1 MSESSTTGIDTRL
14 AAILCYSLWWVTG
27 LLFLILERRDRSVR
41 FHAAQSLVLF
51 GGLSFVL
58 LGVGALSAVALLL
71 SNQMYQIVQATGN
84 VVWVGAAVL
93 WLVLVLKAWRGETWR
108 VPLFATLADGIV
120 KTI

>member
-1 MSESSTTGIDTRL
+1 M
-14 AAILCYSLWWVTG
+14 
-27 LLFLILERRDRSVR
+27 
-41 FHAAQSLVLF
+41 
-51 GGLSFVL
+51 
-58 LGVGALSAVALLL
+58 ALLL